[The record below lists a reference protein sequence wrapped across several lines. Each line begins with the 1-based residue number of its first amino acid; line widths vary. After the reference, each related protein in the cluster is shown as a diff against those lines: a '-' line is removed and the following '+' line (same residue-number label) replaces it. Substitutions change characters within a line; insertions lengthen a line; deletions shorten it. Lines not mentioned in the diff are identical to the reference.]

1 MHRYFVDTWFLIALA
16 DSSDSHHRQAK
27 HLDRSLAGIPLL
39 THDAVLTE
47 LLTYFS
53 AGGRNSRSQAAVFV
67 RDILRRFDYRVERS
81 SDLFPAAIDLYS
93 QRPDK
98 EYSLVDCMSMTLMR
112 ERGITHVLTND
123 HHFRQEGFTVVNE

>member
-1 MHRYFVDTWFLIALA
+1 MRSYLIDTWYLIAIA
-16 DSSDSHHRQAK
+16 DPSDSYHRQAK
-27 HLDRSLAGIPLL
+27 HLDGVVAGIPLI

-47 LLTYFS
+47 LLAYFS
-53 AGGRNSRSQAAVFV
+53 GAGGNSRSRAVALV
-67 RDILRRFDYRVERS
+67 LDLLERADYRVERS
-81 SDLFPAAIDLYS
+81 SDLFPAALHLYS

-123 HHFRQEGFTVVNE
+123 HHFRQEGFTVVSE